1 MVSGLQEEIIT
12 FSTPVF
18 FLLIAIEAVAARL
31 MRRQVYH
38 LSDALSS
45 IGLGVLSQIT
55 GVFMG
60 LLRIGFYALALEH
73 IALIHLSARDPW
85 VWLSGVLL
93 YDLCYYWLHRAGHQV
108 NLLWAAH
115 VVHHQSEDYN
125 LSTALRQTSSGVL
138 LGWVFYL
145 PMALLG
151 YPLKVFVVVS
161 LIDLLYQFWIH
172 TELIGSLGWFDR
184 VFASPSN
191 HRVHHAV
198 NQRYLDRNYGGILI
212 LWDRVFGTFEPERA
226 DEPCVY
232 GTRSPLR
239 SFNPLWANLEVYA
252 RSWRDCARAVTWRER
267 AAIWLKPPGWQS
279 EQMAARFPGPSFD
292 LNRAPFRPQ
301 LRALSALYAVVQFTL
316 VLLLSVYFLDYQKT
330 APVTVALTACAY
342 LALALFTLG
351 AWLEQRHLAALWE
364 GARVGLT
371 AVVVVMYAA
380 WRGTEVVSPLAVST
394 LVAATACSLFAL
406 WYLNRTRPDAHLA
419 EEIA

>member
-1 MVSGLQEEIIT
+1 MVSGLQEKIIT
-12 FSTPVF
+12 FATPVF
-18 FLLIAIEAVAARL
+18 FLLIAIELVASRL

-38 LSDALSS
+38 LGDALSS

-60 LLRIGFYALALEH
+60 LLRIGFYAIALDH

-85 VWLSGVLL
+85 VWVSGVLL
-93 YDLCYYWLHRAGHQV
+93 YDLCYYWLHRGGHEV

-125 LSTALRQTSSGVL
+125 LSTALRQTSSGVF
-138 LGWVFYL
+138 LGWIFYL

-151 YPLKVFVVVS
+151 YPLQVFVVVS

-212 LWDRVFGTFEPERA
+212 LWDRLFGTFETERVE
-226 DEPCVY
+226 EPCVY

-252 RSWRDCARAVTWRER
+252 KSWRDCKRASTWRER

-279 EQMAARFPGPSFD
+279 EEMAARFPQVPFD
-292 LNRAPFRPQ
+292 LKRPQFRPQ

-316 VLLLSVYFLDYQKT
+316 VLMLSVYFLDYQKT
-330 APVTVALTACAY
+330 APVLVAMTACAY

-351 AWLEQRHLAALWE
+351 AWLEQLRYAALWE
-364 GARVGLT
+364 GGRVVVT

-380 WRGTEVVSPLAVST
+380 WRGTQAVSPFAVSA
-394 LVAATACSLFAL
+394 LVAVAACSLFAL
-406 WYLNRTRPDAHLA
+406 WHLNRTRPDVHLA